1 MVRAEFFYFI
11 FGVALLL
18 WGAPSHAQMT
28 PAQQAQVPDNNP
40 NSIHYNSRYLPSLG
54 VSDPQY
60 PWIDR
65 FGAYAMSRSTGWS
78 GWAQGAAS
86 EKSADSDALE
96 QCRSRSG
103 GVTDCEIIFT
113 FQNQC
118 AAVVRSDRHTGYG
131 RADELKGARA
141 AAMRRCEA
149 LGGACEVFRE
159 GCSLAELRR

>member
-1 MVRAEFFYFI
+1 MRRATLFYSI
-11 FGVALLL
+11 FGGVLLL
-18 WGAPSHAQMT
+18 GGVPTHAQMT
-28 PAQQAQVPDNNP
+28 HSQQAQLPESNP

-54 VSDPQY
+54 SSDPRY
-60 PWIDR
+60 PWNDR

-78 GWAQGAAS
+78 GWVQGAVS
-86 EKSADSDALE
+86 EKAAGTDAME
-96 QCRSRSG
+96 QCRVRSG
-103 GVTDCEIIFT
+103 GVTDCEIIFS

-131 RADELKGARA
+131 RADELVSARA

-159 GCSLAELRR
+159 GCSLPELRR